1 MSLTVVLAEDDPDIQ
16 LVARLALKRAG
27 FIVTVVGNGQEAL
40 DAVRQQPPDVVLLDW
55 MMPELDGPETCR
67 QLKADPAT
75 AAIPVIFLTA
85 KSQEAEIQ
93 RGLSLG
99 AAGYV
104 TKPFDALSLGQQVKD
119 IVAAQTLVK
128 IRTRA
133 FIGLWLIYLLAATAI
148 GLIAYT
154 YTSDL
159 SH

>member
-1 MSLTVVLAEDDPDIQ
+1 MSLTAILAEDDPDIQ

-27 FIVTVVGNGQEAL
+27 FTVQVVNNGQEAL
-40 DAVRQQPPDVVLLDW
+40 DAIRRQAPDVVLLDW

-75 AAIPVIFLTA
+75 AGIPVVFLTA

-119 IVAAQTLVK
+119 IIAAK
-128 IRTRA
+128 IP
-133 FIGLWLIYLLAATAI
+133 
-148 GLIAYT
+148 
-154 YTSDL
+154 
-159 SH
+159 